1 MPVPG
6 MAGWGCAPCHRRGAS
21 ACYVPLSIPSLLPSL
36 LLPLLLLSWLHVAA
50 VGAMRPSRVASLRQE
65 TVDMF
70 YHGFD
75 NYMQIA
81 FPEDEVGPLRPSF

>member
-1 MPVPG
+1 
-6 MAGWGCAPCHRRGAS
+6 MAGWLCAPCHRRGAS
-21 ACYVPLSIPSLLPSL
+21 ACYAPLNIPS
-36 LLPLLLLSWLHVAA
+36 LLPLLLLLFSWLHVAA
-50 VGAMRPSRVASLRQE
+50 VGAMRPSRVASLRQD

>member
-1 MPVPG
+1 
-6 MAGWGCAPCHRRGAS
+6 MAGWGCAPCHRKGVS
-21 ACYVPLSIPSLLPSL
+21 ACCVPLSIPSLLPL
-36 LLPLLLLSWLHVAA
+36 LLLLSWLHVAA
-50 VGAMRPSRVASLRQE
+50 VGAMRPRHVATLRQQ

-81 FPEDEVGPLRPSF
+81 FPEDEVGPLHASS